1 MLIQGVKEV
10 ESRTIRS
17 FRIKLDGKFTNGHEF
32 CELIVDEQNKNFTAR
47 LYNETYSYSWGATK
61 DDFIQFLIDIFSKDT
76 DYLFGNLED
85 SSFNNFVDTEKTAEN
100 MQKLLLEARYKRN
113 IDEDEAREL
122 WEEIESFSSYEDVT
136 LDYFYTFY
144 FNKFEIGIKNDVISN
159 EPWFEEFVE
168 REEDYK
174 CRVFCKK
181 VAPILA
187 QVLKH
192 EYQKS

>member
-17 FRIKLDGKFTNGHEF
+17 FRIKLDSTFTNGHDF

-61 DDFIQFLIDIFSKDT
+61 GDFIQFLIDIFSKDT
-76 DYLFGNLED
+76 EYLFGNLED
-85 SSFNNFVDTEKTAEN
+85 KSFNNFVDTEKTAEN
-100 MQKLLLEARYKRN
+100 MQKLVLEARYNRN

-122 WEEIESFSSYEDVT
+122 WEEIESFSNYEDVT
-136 LDYFYTFY
+136 LGYFYDLY
-144 FNKFEIGIKNDVISN
+144 SNKFAIGIKNDVISD

-168 REEDYK
+168 RQEDYK
-174 CRVFCKK
+174 CRVFCEK